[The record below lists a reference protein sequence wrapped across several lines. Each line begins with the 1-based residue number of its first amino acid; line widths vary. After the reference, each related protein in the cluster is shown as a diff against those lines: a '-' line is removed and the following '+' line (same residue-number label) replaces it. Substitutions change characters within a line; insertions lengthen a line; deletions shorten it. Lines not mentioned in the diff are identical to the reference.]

1 LSASSWRVEDM
12 NRDFRNRFWALVQLR
27 YMLLWANVRTG
38 NGKLA
43 WFFAL
48 YLIGGLF
55 ILFFA
60 LGGLGMGAALGA
72 IEADKA
78 EYFARWML
86 AGLFVNGVGLS
97 LLFGV
102 GPRTAFSE
110 EALRRYP
117 LNAGERFLV
126 RQVIGILDPIWLL
139 LIAAT
144 FGLAIGFILLGNGSV
159 IRTLLAAVIFLIANY
174 VATILLLTVVGL
186 VMETR
191 TGSSALGLVVLAL
204 VSFGP
209 LTIVLALQSKNFSL
223 WHALDNTLRYLPPG
237 AAAGVIVSDSFGYVV
252 KCLLLLLLWSAA
264 MVWALQKLEKRPR
277 AVQAPTSSQI
287 VRQGF
292 YDQIGDLLGGLFG
305 QQYAP
310 LISKSLRYQ
319 LRCNMILFSLLTAPV
334 VLLFVPQLML
344 NSQNQSMVG
353 MPLMLFYMLGAATAA
368 MIVFNTFGYDEAGI
382 RRYAIV
388 PATFVAALRAGNLA
402 SLLLRLIAVLVT
414 FALWM
419 AVYGRSADWR
429 MVVLMFNLSWVGVFL
444 FNAVGFWTSVYSPKR
459 MNFDAM
465 WNNRLSAGGNI
476 ALISGMVPPM
486 LVIGLTGGKLGIA
499 FMLHFWWLS
508 IPVLALCIGIYV
520 FSFHGIAGPLRARRE
535 ELINLIAGATD

>member
-1 LSASSWRVEDM
+1 M
-12 NRDFRNRFWALVQLR
+12 NRDFLNRFWALVQLR
-27 YMLLWANVRTG
+27 YKLLWANARTG

-55 ILFFA
+55 VLFFA

-117 LNAGERFLV
+117 LNARERFIV
-126 RQVIGILDPIWLL
+126 RQAIGILDPIWLL

-159 IRTLLAAVIFLIANY
+159 IRTMLAAFIFLVANY
-174 VATILLLTVVGL
+174 LATILLLTMVGV

-191 TGSSALGLVVLAL
+191 TGSSVLGLAVLAL

-209 LTIVLALQSKNFSL
+209 LTVVLALRNKSFSL
-223 WHALDNTLRYLPPG
+223 WNVLDHILLYLPPG
-237 AAAGVIVSDSFGYVV
+237 AAAGVIVSDSLGHVF
-252 KCLLLLLLWSAA
+252 KCLLLLLLWCAA
-264 MVWALQKLEKRPR
+264 MVWALQKLEARPR
-277 AVQAPTSSQI
+277 AVQAPTSGQI
-287 VRQGF
+287 VWHDF
-292 YDQIGDLLGGLFG
+292 YDQIGDLLGRLFG
-305 QQYAP
+305 PGYAP

-334 VLLFVPQLML
+334 VLLFLPQLMP
-344 NSQNQSMVG
+344 NSGSQSMAG

-382 RRYAIV
+382 RRYAVV
-388 PATFVAALRAGNLA
+388 PATFVSALRAGNLA

-429 MVVLMFNLSWVGVFL
+429 MVALMFNLSWVGVFL

-476 ALISGMVPPM
+476 ALIGGMLPPM
-486 LVIGLTGGKLGIA
+486 LVIGLAGGKLGVA
-499 FMLHFWWLS
+499 FILRFWWLS
-508 IPVLALCIGIYV
+508 IPALALCIGAYI
-520 FSFHGIAGPLRARRE
+520 FSFRWIERPLRTRRE
-535 ELINLIAGATD
+535 EMINLIAGATD